1 MLEAARKLMKKK
13 KPAQF
18 KKNKF
23 HGNPH
28 PKTIE
33 YWIKVLEEL
42 FFLFEKNLKFKI
54 CHTSCVFYILV
65 CWKLIYTMQN
75 IWLKQTSNLVDSPEY
90 FVEAQN
96 P

>member
-1 MLEAARKLMKKK
+1 MFRTIDNGK

-18 KKNKF
+18 KKKRF

-42 FFLFEKNLKFKI
+42 FFSFEKNLKFKI
-54 CHTSCVFYILV
+54 CHTSCVFDILF
-65 CWKLIYTMQN
+65 CWNLSYTMQN
-75 IWLKQTSNLVDSPEY
+75 IWLQQTSNLVESSEY